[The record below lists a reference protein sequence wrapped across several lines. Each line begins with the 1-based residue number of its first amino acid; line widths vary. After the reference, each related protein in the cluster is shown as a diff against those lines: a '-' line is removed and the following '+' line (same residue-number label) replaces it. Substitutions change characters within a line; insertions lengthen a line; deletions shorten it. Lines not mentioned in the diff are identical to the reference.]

1 MCTNFYLI
9 SLGRR
14 TQRTLGS
21 YVQNYE
27 YLAGAGAGSTTTLI
41 SKLESNVGHNYSY
54 TYDNLGN
61 ISTISE
67 DGNIIAAYQYDS
79 LSQLVREDDYLRGIS
94 TAYSYDAGGNITGK
108 VISELENGQT
118 GETIQTVNYAYD
130 GTWKDKL
137 VSYNGEAITYDEI
150 GNPLE
155 YRGGLSFGWE
165 NGRQLGTVTKGGAS
179 LAQYS
184 YNDEGIRVS
193 KTVKGVTTKY
203 YLNGSTILS
212 QDDGSNAIDFL
223 YDDAGSPLGIVLGG
237 EYYYYMQNAQGDIV
251 GIIDSSCNVVAEYR
265 YDAWGKIISITD
277 GSGNDVSVNNNHIGN
292 INPLRYR
299 GYYYDAETG
308 LYYLNSRYYDPETGR
323 YINADGYVSTGQGIL
338 GNNMFAYC
346 GNNPISRSD
355 PNGNL
360 WRGVAIG
367 AAVGLSA
374 IHKGNAFTDFL
385 SSVFGAGATVVQQV
399 KQETELSPPGVNLLV
414 TVKAGTKESKTV
426 YSKGNSTKPVSVYAK
441 GRSDN
446 WLLSSAG
453 LKINISDFTL
463 DISLGLDNIGIS
475 GSIRKENA
483 TNSFGLSAD
492 LSQLK
497 VGFEGSTTVKWDE
510 NTDVTTYTNVS
521 ITGCGIA
528 AIYLLSTT
536 GQWYLSP
543 QTVY

>member
-1 MCTNFYLI
+1 M
-9 SLGRR
+9 G
-14 TQRTLGS
+14 
-21 YVQNYE
+21 
-27 YLAGAGAGSTTTLI
+27 
-41 SKLESNVGHNYSY
+41 KL
-54 TYDNLGN
+54 
-61 ISTISE
+61 
-67 DGNIIAAYQYDS
+67 
-79 LSQLVREDDYLRGIS
+79 LSV
-94 TAYSYDAGGNITGK
+94 
-108 VISELENGQT
+108 
-118 GETIQTVNYAYD
+118 
-130 GTWKDKL
+130 
-137 VSYNGEAITYDEI
+137 
-150 GNPLE
+150 
-155 YRGGLSFGWE
+155 
-165 NGRQLGTVTKGGAS
+165 
-179 LAQYS
+179 
-184 YNDEGIRVS
+184 
-193 KTVKGVTTKY
+193 
-203 YLNGSTILS
+203 
-212 QDDGSNAIDFL
+212 
-223 YDDAGSPLGIVLGG
+223 
-237 EYYYYMQNAQGDIV
+237 
-251 GIIDSSCNVVAEYR
+251 
-265 YDAWGKIISITD
+265 TD
-277 GSGNDVSVNNNHIGN
+277 GSGNDVSVNNNHTAN

-299 GYYYDAETG
+299 GYYYDSETG

-346 GNNPISRSD
+346 GNNPTSRSD